1 MLSPLELRHI
11 MENAFLPTVCKCEID
26 TVGMMNLK
34 LINARTNEA
43 ILEEREIKTS
53 ELSSAR
59 DIAAFVGQLK
69 AKLSTI
75 EVVNPERRRHR
86 R

>member
-26 TVGMMNLK
+26 TAGMMNLK
-34 LINARTNEA
+34 LINARTNET
-43 ILEEREIKTS
+43 IMEERNVKTDD
-53 ELSSAR
+53 LSSAR
-59 DIAAFVGQLK
+59 EIATFVAELK
-69 AKLSTI
+69 GRLSTI
-75 EVVNPERRRHR
+75 NVVNPERRRHR

>member
-26 TVGMMNLK
+26 TTGMMNLK

-43 ILEEREIKTS
+43 ILEERNIRTAD
-53 ELSSAR
+53 LSSAR
-59 DIAAFVGQLK
+59 EIATFVAELK
-69 AKLSTI
+69 NKMSTI
-75 EVVNPERRRHR
+75 AVVNPERRRHR